1 MSENGGTPDRGA
13 VLDYLESLL
22 PELVVLS
29 RTVDDPALTAALR
42 LAAQRASAL
51 GGADEGEGA

>member
-1 MSENGGTPDRGA
+1 MSEDGQTPDRGA

-29 RTVDDPALTAALR
+29 RKVGDPALTAALR
-42 LAAQRASAL
+42 LAAQRARAL
-51 GGADEGEGA
+51 AAEDERS